1 MLPSN
6 EINKLLCRDAIYDQI
21 RDILRSFNTHKDSPT
36 YKKGIYIYGAPGCGK
51 TTFVMQTLKDMNYD
65 ILQYD
70 AGDVRNK
77 SLIDSITNNAIST
90 NNVIDLMRGIVK
102 HKVIVMD
109 EIDGMNN
116 GDKGGITSLIKLI
129 RPKKT
134 KKQKNEI
141 KTGFPVICI
150 GNYYSD
156 KKIREL
162 MKVCHVFELKRP
174 TNEQITNLFRLRQGS
189 DTVVTEEVIE
199 FVQGDM
205 RKMEFVVELQRAG
218 APVSVILNTVFQ
230 KKLFNEDV
238 KQITRKLLHHPA
250 RLCDHDSRMNE
261 TDRTI
266 IALLWHENIVDYLY
280 PDVGDATKDFYL
292 RLLDNIRYADY
303 IDRITF
309 QYQIWQFNEMSS
321 LIKTFHCNQMYHEY
335 HAKYGQNRPLP
346 AVDNEIRF
354 TKVLTKYSTEYN
366 NQVFIQ
372 NMCYELNMDKKDVV
386 AMFEE
391 LRNTDMT
398 AVEKELKSC
407 NISKLDIRRMYKYLD
422 KSVKKDE
429 NAEMEED
436 EEDDIDVDEGD
447 YVT

>member
-1 MLPSN
+1 MLFSSN
-6 EINKLLCRDAIYDQI
+6 EINQLLG
-21 RDILRSFNTHKDSPT
+21 RDIIANQIIEILRKFNTHKDDAS

-51 TTFVMQTLKDMNYD
+51 TTFATDILKHMNYD
-65 ILQYD
+65 IIQYD

-77 SLIDSITNNAIST
+77 SLIDSITQNAIST
-90 NNVIDLMRGIVK
+90 NNVMDLMRGISK
-102 HKVIVMD
+102 QKVIFMD

-116 GDKGGITSLIKLI
+116 GDKGGITALIKLI

-162 MKVCHVFELKRP
+162 MKVCNVFELKRP
-174 TNEQITNLFRLRQGS
+174 TNEQIHQMFSMRGT
-189 DTVVTEEVIE
+189 DMTPEIVE

-205 RKMEFVVELQRAG
+205 RKLEFVLDLHKAG
-218 APVSVILNTVFQ
+218 APVSVIINAVFQ

-238 KQITRKLLHHPA
+238 KQITRQLLHYPVA
-250 RLCDHDSRMNE
+250 LRNHDSRMNE

-266 IALLWHENIVDYLY
+266 VALLWHENIVDYL
-280 PDVGDATKDFYL
+280 PARRDTREFYL
-292 RLLDNIRYADY
+292 RILDIIRYADY

-309 QYQIWQFNEMSS
+309 QHQIWQFNEMSS
-321 LIKTFHCNQMYHEY
+321 LMKTFHCNQMFHDFV
-335 HAKYGQNRPLP
+335 GSG
-346 AVDNEIRF
+346 DNKTLAETESDIRF

-372 NMCYELNMDKKDVV
+372 NMCYELNMDKKDVI

-391 LRNTDMT
+391 LRNSDMLT
-398 AVEKELKSC
+398 LEKELRSC

-422 KSVKKDE
+422 KSVKK
-429 NAEMEED
+429 EEDVTGGTFLSDD
-436 EEDDIDVDEGD
+436 EEDDDDLAAD
-447 YVT
+447 D

>member
-1 MLPSN
+1 MISPN
-6 EINKLLCRDAIYDQI
+6 EINQLLGRDIIADQI
-21 RDILRSFNTHKDSPT
+21 IDILRKFNTHKDNPI

-51 TTFVMQTLKDMNYD
+51 TTFVTDILKQLNYD
-65 ILQYD
+65 IIQYD

-77 SLIDSITNNAIST
+77 SLIDSITQNAIST
-90 NNVIDLMRGIVK
+90 NNVMDLMRGIIK
-102 HKVIVMD
+102 NKVILMD

-162 MKVCHVFELKRP
+162 MKVCNVFELKRP
-174 TNEQITNLFRLRQGS
+174 TNEQIAQMFQLRQ
-189 DTVVTEEVIE
+189 TVVTNEIVD

-205 RKMEFVVELQRAG
+205 RKLEFVLELYKAG
-218 APVSVILNTVFQ
+218 APVPVIINTIFQ

-238 KQITRKLLHHPA
+238 KQITRNLLQRPV

-266 IALLWHENIVDYLY
+266 VALLWHENIVDYL
-280 PDVGDATKDFYL
+280 PKTGSHELYL
-292 RLLDNIRYADY
+292 RLLDIIRYADY

-309 QYQIWQFNEMSS
+309 QHQIWQFNEMSS
-321 LIKTFHCNQMYHEY
+321 LMKTFHCNQIYHDHMQQYPTSSKSMTE
-335 HAKYGQNRPLP
+335 AD
-346 AVDNEIRF
+346 VRF

-372 NMCYELNMDKKDVV
+372 NMCFELNMDKKDVIS
-386 AMFEE
+386 MFEE
-391 LRNTDMT
+391 MRNSDM
-398 AVEKELKSC
+398 ALLEKELRSC

-422 KSVKKDE
+422 KSVKK
-429 NAEMEED
+429 EED
-436 EEDDIDVDEGD
+436 ISGGTFMSDDEDEDDYEDGLSD
-447 YVT
+447 

>member
-1 MLPSN
+1 MLSSD
-6 EINKLLCRDAIYDQI
+6 EINRLLGRDVIAEQI
-21 RDILRSFNTHKDSPT
+21 KDNLRKFSTHKDNPT

-51 TTFVMQTLKDMNYD
+51 TTFIMQILKDMNYD

-77 SLIDSITNNAIST
+77 SLIDSITHNAIST
-90 NNVIDLMRGIVK
+90 NNVMDLMRGIVK

-162 MKVCHVFELKRP
+162 MKVCIVLELKRP
-174 TNEQITNLFRLRQGS
+174 TNDQIVQMIQQRQGP
-189 DTVVTEEVIE
+189 DTVVSKDILD
-199 FVQGDM
+199 FIQGDM
-205 RKMEFVVELQRAG
+205 RKMEFVTELQSTG
-218 APVSVILNTVFQ
+218 APVSVILNTIFQ

-238 KQITRKLLHHPA
+238 KQITRNLLQQPV

-266 IALLWHENIVDYLY
+266 IALLWHENIVDYLRKE
-280 PDVGDATKDFYL
+280 DSDSTKQFYL
-292 RLLDNIRYADY
+292 RLLDIIRYSDY

-309 QYQIWQFNEMSS
+309 QHQIWQFNEMSS
-321 LIKTFHCNQMYHEY
+321 LMKTFYCNHLYHDYLGESSRQ
-335 HAKYGQNRPLP
+335 KSI
-346 AVDNEIRF
+346 DSDIRF

-372 NMCYELNMDKKDVV
+372 NMCYELNMDKKDVI

-391 LRNTDMT
+391 MRNSDMSLL
-398 AVEKELKSC
+398 EKELRTC

-422 KSVKKDE
+422 KSVKKEEDISGGTLLSDDE
-429 NAEMEED
+429 EED
-436 EEDDIDVDEGD
+436 EDSGFVEDD
-447 YVT
+447 

>member
-1 MLPSN
+1 MLSSN
-6 EINKLLCRDAIYDQI
+6 EINQLLCRDAIYSQI
-21 RDILRSFNTHKDSPT
+21 RDILRSFNTHKDNPT

-51 TTFVMQTLKDMNYD
+51 TSFVMQTLKDMNYD

-90 NNVIDLMRGIVK
+90 NNVMELMRGVVK

-174 TNEQITNLFRLRQGS
+174 TNEQIIQLFKLRHGS
-189 DTVVTEEVIE
+189 DTVVTEEVLD

-205 RKMEFVVELQRAG
+205 RKMEFVVELMRAN

-238 KQITRKLLHHPA
+238 KQITRNLLRNPA
-250 RLCDHDSRMNE
+250 RICDHDSRMNE

-266 IALLWHENIVDYLY
+266 ISLLWHENVVDYLY
-280 PDVGDATKDFYL
+280 PELGDVTKNFYL
-292 RLLDNIRYADY
+292 KLLDNIRYADY

-321 LIKTFHCNQMYHEY
+321 LIKTFQCNHMYHEY
-335 HAKYGQNRPLP
+335 RSNYGNATFP
-346 AVDNEIRF
+346 DEEIRF

-372 NMCYELNMDKKDVV
+372 NMCYELNMEKKDVISF
-386 AMFEE
+386 FEE
-391 LRNTDMT
+391 LRNADMT
-398 AVEKELKSC
+398 SVEKELKSC

-429 NAEMEED
+429 NAELEED
-436 EEDDIDVDEGD
+436 EDDDADMDESEYVD
-447 YVT
+447 

>member
-1 MLPSN
+1 MISPH
-6 EINKLLCRDAIYDQI
+6 EINRLLGRDTIANQI
-21 RDILRSFNTHKDSPT
+21 IDILGKFNTHKDSPI

-51 TTFVMQTLKDMNYD
+51 TTFVKDILKQFNYD
-65 ILQYD
+65 IISYD
-70 AGDVRNK
+70 AGDIRNK
-77 SLIDSITNNAIST
+77 TLIDSITHNTIST
-90 NNVIDLMRGIVK
+90 NNVMELMRGVIK
-102 HKVIVMD
+102 QKVIFMD

-162 MKVCHVFELKRP
+162 MKVCNVFELKRP
-174 TNEQITNLFRLRQGS
+174 TNEQITQMFLCRN
-189 DTVVTEEVIE
+189 VAVTDDIVE

-205 RKMEFVVELQRAG
+205 RKLEFVLDLYNAG
-218 APVSVILNTVFQ
+218 APVSVIINTIFQ

-238 KQITRKLLHHPA
+238 KQITRRLLQHPV
-250 RLCDHDSRMNE
+250 RLCEHDSRMNE

-266 IALLWHENIVDYLY
+266 VALLWHENIVDYL
-280 PDVGDATKDFYL
+280 PSKNNNTKDLYL

-309 QYQIWQFNEMSS
+309 QHQIWQFNEMSS
-321 LIKTFHCNQMYHEY
+321 LMKTFHCNQIYHDYMRRHSED
-335 HAKYGQNRPLP
+335 ASSVSP
-346 AVDNEIRF
+346 AGSDVRF

-372 NMCYELNMDKKDVV
+372 NLCFELNMDKKDVI
-386 AMFEE
+386 ALFEE
-391 LRNTDMT
+391 MRNSDMT
-398 AVEKELKSC
+398 LLEKEFKSC

-422 KSVKKDE
+422 KNVKK
-429 NAEMEED
+429 EEDVSGGAMMSDD
-436 EEDDIDVDEGD
+436 EEDDDDDDMSV
-447 YVT
+447 